1 MAWGEVQAPKTEEAS
16 DLQIKIQGDLTK
28 RTLERAKPEL
38 INATRN
44 APEPVRN
51 AFSDNTTAIKVIA
64 ALNDGNRAIAI
75 TTIVQAAKPKMT
87 EEPKIR
93 NDAEKYLNNPE
104 NIKKIKGIWFDS
116 FKVTVAVEYIK
127 TDDPSKK
134 GAVITEGK
142 KQEDKAV
149 KAGVATSGEVIQEIA
164 VQGEKTQKGWL
175 KQNGSELFSLAAQ
188 VGYTNESL
196 YRVAAYLDDKY
207 KTSLAEQYRPTSITM
222 VTAARATA
230 EITQLSYRR
239 LIEELSG
246 TTTKRREGDIEE
258 QKRNREEETAAERR
272 KSKKDEEAQKTETPE
287 EKART
292 SERKAED
299 EKLLQVA
306 VVKLNTD
313 VNTLESEIK
322 ELQKDPAATKKLAKS
337 LGIKQTE
344 GKPLTVN
351 DVLES
356 KTFKDLEVKYTVV
369 RLMKVSGTKEKEL
382 RNKAREIEGL
392 ALRNKGPKLDGS
404 TIERLDPAIKIALT
418 EALDAAVNS
427 MTAKVIAAREE

>member
-1 MAWGEVQAPKTEEAS
+1 MAWGEVQAPKTEES
-16 DLQIKIQGDLTK
+16 NVQTKIQENIRDNAMI
-28 RTLERAKPEL
+28 RAKPEL
-38 INATRN
+38 INATKN

-51 AFSDNTTAIKVIA
+51 AFSDNTTAIKIIT
-64 ALNDGNRAIAI
+64 ALNDGNRSIAI

-104 NIKKIKGIWFDS
+104 NIKKVLGVWFDS
-116 FKVTVAVEYIK
+116 FKVTAAIEYIK

-149 KAGVATSGEVIQEIA
+149 KAGVATSGEVILEIG

-175 KQNGSELFSLAAQ
+175 KQNGSELFSLASQ

-207 KTSLAEQYRPTSITM
+207 KTSLADQYRPTSITM
-222 VTAARATA
+222 VNAARATA
-230 EITQLSYRR
+230 EISRLSWRT
-239 LIEELSG
+239 LVEELSG
-246 TTTKRREGDIEE
+246 TTKTKEGDREE
-258 QKRNREEETAAERR
+258 QRRNREEETAAEKR
-272 KSKKDEEAQKTETPE
+272 KSKKDEETQKSETPE
-287 EKART
+287 EKTRS
-292 SERKAED
+292 SERKTED
-299 EKLLQVA
+299 EKLLQTA
-306 VVKLNTD
+306 VVKLNTN
-313 VNTLESEIK
+313 VTNLESEI
-322 ELQKDPAATKKLAKS
+322 EDLQKDPTATKKLAKS
-337 LGIKQTE
+337 LGIKQE
-344 GKPLTVN
+344 VGKPLTVN

-356 KTFKDLEVKYTVV
+356 KTFKDLEIKYSVV
-369 RLMKVSGTKEKEL
+369 RLMKVSGTKEKTL
-382 RNKAREIEGL
+382 KAEAQKIEKL
-392 ALRNKGPKLDGS
+392 ALSNKGPKLDGS

-418 EALDAAVNS
+418 EALDAAVTS